1 MNHSLLKTTRKDK
14 IKGWLAEH
22 GLSYRKMGRDM
33 GMSDVAVRKSLL
45 QDSVPLE
52 RYKEF
57 RRFGLPKSL
66 LPKINFDKAARNGV
80 DQNRGCSACAHYD
93 TDACDDCNDSQVNFM
108 PQVADEPSR
117 ELAKI

>member
-1 MNHSLLKTTRKDK
+1 MNHSLPETTRSDK

-22 GLSYRKMGRDM
+22 GLSYRRLGKFL
-33 GMSDVAVRKSLL
+33 GMTDAGARKSLL

-57 RRFGLPKSL
+57 QRFGLPEDL
-66 LPKINFDKAARNGV
+66 LPKIEKTDPRCSVCARYGAA
-80 DQNRGCSACAHYD
+80 
-93 TDACDDCNDSQVNFM
+93 ACDDCNDGRANFM
-108 PQVADEPSR
+108 PLAADEPSR